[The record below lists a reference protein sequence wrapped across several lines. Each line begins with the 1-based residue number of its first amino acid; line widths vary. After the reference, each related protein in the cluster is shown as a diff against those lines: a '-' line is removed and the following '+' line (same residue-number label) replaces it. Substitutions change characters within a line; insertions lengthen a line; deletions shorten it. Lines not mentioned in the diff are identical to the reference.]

1 MNPER
6 RQADHR
12 RYCIDD
18 GCDRCRDN
26 TNVKENDSWNQIHR
40 GRDDLHHVEDR
51 SKDPSDPSKLK
62 VELLDPQAEMLYWLV
77 PILERQGGGVPG
89 DAKKK
94 DYLDFMSI
102 HAGHEFDWS
111 KLR

>member
-1 MNPER
+1 
-6 RQADHR
+6 
-12 RYCIDD
+12 
-18 GCDRCRDN
+18 
-26 TNVKENDSWNQIHR
+26 
-40 GRDDLHHVEDR
+40 
-51 SKDPSDPSKLK
+51 
-62 VELLDPQAEMLYWLV
+62 MLYWLV